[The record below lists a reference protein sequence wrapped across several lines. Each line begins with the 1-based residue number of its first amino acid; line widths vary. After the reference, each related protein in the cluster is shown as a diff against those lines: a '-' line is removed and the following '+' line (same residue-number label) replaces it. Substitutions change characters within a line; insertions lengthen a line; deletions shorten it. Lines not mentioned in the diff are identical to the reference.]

1 MPLKRGLKRLHG
13 DEDSLGPWKLNRTHC
28 AEARA
33 TEWVMTLVA
42 LGHFRRKDSSWLLRK
57 EVIQPQ
63 VPLRL
68 PCYDF
73 TPVTV
78 HSLGPCLSPSFL
90 GELAQALLEQT
101 TPMV

>member
-1 MPLKRGLKRLHG
+1 MPRSLETESYVLTSDVLPLRLSRDRVG
-13 DEDSLGPWKLNRTHC
+13 Y
-28 AEARA
+28 
-33 TEWVMTLVA
+33 
-42 LGHFRRKDSSWLLRK
+42 DSSSLRLSSLLRVGDGELLRK

-78 HSLGPCLSPSFL
+78 HSLGPCLSC
-90 GELAQALLEQT
+90 ELAQALLEQT